1 MKKQVRIIV
10 VGGNAAG
17 PAAAAKAKRIN
28 PNADVILFEA
38 SEFISTGTCEM
49 PYVLSGEID
58 DYRKIVFFSSESF
71 MNKKGVKVFVKHLVE
86 EIDSQK
92 KQVTVKN
99 LLDDQ
104 ISTFS
109 YDTLILTTGSKAR
122 MLPVFDKQVKNI
134 FTFKSV
140 NDLIRINKYLS
151 EGKVKNALVIGS
163 GYIGLEVVESLIK
176 RNVKVK
182 VVEKESRPLPAED
195 KRFGD
200 EILKLFHDYN
210 VEFIGDVKET
220 EPVLSDEKLLAVK
233 VDENIIETDLVL
245 VSVGFEPDNFLARL
259 AKIDL
264 GKSGGIK
271 IDQYAK
277 TSNRFIYAAG
287 DNVEVLNA
295 VTGKQDYIP
304 LATHAYNLGHTA
316 GENAAGGNV
325 KYDPFVKNISVKIF
339 DKYFA
344 SVGLSKLEAKS
355 NGFDVKIISVKA
367 RNLVAVM
374 PRSDFV
380 LGNLLVD
387 KNKNKILGASFWGGS
402 EVSGYADI
410 ISSLIKLNAPANML
424 SKINYNYTPPL
435 SPFINLLSIIGK
447 QVK

>member
-163 GYIGLEVVESLIK
+163 GYIGLE
-176 RNVKVK
+176 
-182 VVEKESRPLPAED
+182 
-195 KRFGD
+195 
-200 EILKLFHDYN
+200 
-210 VEFIGDVKET
+210 
-220 EPVLSDEKLLAVK
+220 
-233 VDENIIETDLVL
+233 
-245 VSVGFEPDNFLARL
+245 
-259 AKIDL
+259 
-264 GKSGGIK
+264 
-271 IDQYAK
+271 
-277 TSNRFIYAAG
+277 
-287 DNVEVLNA
+287 
-295 VTGKQDYIP
+295 
-304 LATHAYNLGHTA
+304 
-316 GENAAGGNV
+316 
-325 KYDPFVKNISVKIF
+325 
-339 DKYFA
+339 
-344 SVGLSKLEAKS
+344 
-355 NGFDVKIISVKA
+355 
-367 RNLVAVM
+367 
-374 PRSDFV
+374 
-380 LGNLLVD
+380 
-387 KNKNKILGASFWGGS
+387 
-402 EVSGYADI
+402 
-410 ISSLIKLNAPANML
+410 
-424 SKINYNYTPPL
+424 
-435 SPFINLLSIIGK
+435 
-447 QVK
+447 